1 MDDKP
6 AEVKEEEEEVVD
18 TKTEQ
23 RSPSVQSRTS
33 QDSRE

>member
-6 AEVKEEEEEVVD
+6 AEVKEEEEVVD
-18 TKTEQ
+18 TKAEQ